1 MGALGRIIYQPV
13 LIARTENAVF
23 LEAHPD
29 VYRIGL
35 NPLAAVID
43 RATEEGFLDMLDL
56 ERVQEVIRNQDGIA
70 RDVTR
75 R

>member
-1 MGALGRIIYQPV
+1 
-13 LIARTENAVF
+13 
-23 LEAHPD
+23 
-29 VYRIGL
+29 
-35 NPLAAVID
+35 VID
-43 RATEEGFLDMLDL
+43 RATEEGFLDMLDV